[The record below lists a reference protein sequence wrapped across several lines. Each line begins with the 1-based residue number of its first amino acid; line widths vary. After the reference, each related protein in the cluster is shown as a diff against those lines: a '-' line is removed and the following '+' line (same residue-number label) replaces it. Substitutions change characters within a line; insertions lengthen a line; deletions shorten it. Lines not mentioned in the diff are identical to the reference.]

1 MQRSARVL
9 CSAAILVSLASCTGC
24 TLRLSFDDPKAQAN
38 ASTGNAQTIARLRG
52 LLQSNDPQVRSIAAA
67 ELGGMGPA
75 ARDAEP
81 DLDRLLAD
89 PDHHVRFAAARAL
102 GQIDPGDRATVPTL
116 VMVIDDPQTA
126 PEDRRAAVTLLG
138 DMGAA
143 AASARPAIV
152 RLQHSDDA
160 DVRDA
165 AIAALNKI
173 DAATPAAPAP
183 GVGPAAPPTTRPYVA
198 PNTSS
203 SIDRPGSAATPRSQ
217 AASFTAGPAPSE
229 ETLPKPDLRT
239 DGIQHYSPGQLEAL
253 RTWIHRQNDLTPDQQ
268 RENLQ
273 RFEEWNRQQ
282 EAKIAA
288 RSEAAA
294 TRPSSRAQ

>member
-1 MQRSARVL
+1 MQRSAVRLL
-9 CSAAILVSLASCTGC
+9 CSAAILAAIASCTGC

-38 ASTGNAQTIARLRG
+38 ASPNNAQSIARLRG
-52 LLQSNDPQVRSIAAA
+52 LLQSNDPQVRSIAAT
-67 ELGGMGPA
+67 ELGAMGA
-75 ARDAEP
+75 QARDAAP

-89 PDHHVRFAAARAL
+89 PDRHVRFAAARAL

-116 VMVIDDPQTA
+116 VLVIDDPQTA
-126 PEDRRAAVTLLG
+126 PEDRRAAVAQLG

-143 AASARPAIV
+143 ATSARPAIV
-152 RLQHSDDA
+152 RLQHSDDP

-173 DAATPAAPAP
+173 DTAAPVPPPGLSPAP
-183 GVGPAAPPTTRPYVA
+183 SATTRPYVS

-203 SIDRPGSAATPRSQ
+203 SIDRPESAAAPRSQ
-217 AASFTAGPAPSE
+217 AASFTATTASE
-229 ETLPKPDLRT
+229 DSLPKPDLRT
-239 DGIQHYSPGQLEAL
+239 DGIQHYSPGQFDAL
-253 RTWIHRQNDLTPDQQ
+253 RTWIHRQNDLTPEQQ
-268 RENLQ
+268 RENVQ
-273 RFEEWNRQQ
+273 RFEDWNRQQ

-294 TRPSSRAQ
+294 TRPSSSAQ